1 MKMSMKKGMIFGLA
15 VVMAATLLTG
25 CGSAPAKK
33 EEPAKSAATEIS
45 GTVKASC
52 STALLPLL
60 KAGQEEFQKK
70 NAKATV
76 NIAGGGSFTGQNQV
90 ASGAVD
96 IGNSDVALDTKLNDK
111 GLVEH
116 KLVGIPFVFV
126 VNNEVKVDNLT
137 TQQYVD
143 IMTGKITNWKDVGGQ
158 DLKITLIHRSP
169 SSGSRATIQ
178 ELVLKTNKFTDT
190 AVIQDSNGAVRAAIA
205 STAGGFGYVDAAYA
219 DASVKTLAVDG
230 VKYSLADVASG
241 KYKVLTFGRMYTKG
255 QPSGAT
261 KAFIDFVT
269 SKEFQENYAEKSG
282 FVPLTKMPK

>member
-1 MKMSMKKGMIFGLA
+1 MSMKKSLTMGLSI
-15 VVMAATLLTG
+15 VLAATLLVG
-25 CGSAPAKK
+25 CGGAPEKK
-33 EEPAKSAATEIS
+33 AEAPQAAAEIT
-45 GTVKASC
+45 GTVKASG

-70 NAKATV
+70 SAKVNV

-126 VNNEVKVDNLT
+126 VNKDVAVDNLT
-137 TQQYVD
+137 TEQYMG

-158 DLKITLIHRSP
+158 DLRITLIHRAP

-178 ELVLKTNKFTDT
+178 ALVLKDNKFTDT

-219 DASVKTLAVDG
+219 DATVKMLAVDG

-241 KYKVLTFGRMYTKG
+241 KYKILTFGRMYTKG
-255 QPSGAT
+255 QPSGAV

-269 SKEFQENYAEKSG
+269 GKDFQESYAEKNG

>member
-1 MKMSMKKGMIFGLA
+1 MNMKKGLTLGLSI
-15 VVMAATLLTG
+15 VVAATLLVG
-25 CGSAPAKK
+25 CGGAPEKK
-33 EEPAKSAATEIS
+33 AEAPKPAAEIT
-45 GTVKASC
+45 GTVKASG

-70 NAKATV
+70 NAKVTI

-126 VNNEVKVDNLT
+126 VNKDVAVDNLT
-137 TQQYVD
+137 TAQYMG

-158 DLKITLIHRSP
+158 DLKITLIHRAP

-178 ELVLKTNKFTDT
+178 ALVLKENKFTDN

-219 DASVKTLAVDG
+219 DATVKMLAVDG
-230 VKYSLADVASG
+230 VKYTLADVASG
-241 KYKVLTFGRMYTKG
+241 KYKILTFGRMYTKG
-255 QPSGAT
+255 QPTGAV

-269 SKEFQENYAEKSG
+269 GKEFQESYAEKNG

>member
-1 MKMSMKKGMIFGLA
+1 M
-15 VVMAATLLTG
+15 
-25 CGSAPAKK
+25 
-33 EEPAKSAATEIS
+33 
-45 GTVKASC
+45 
-52 STALLPLL
+52 LPLL

-70 NAKATV
+70 NAKVIV

-90 ASGAVD
+90 ATGAVN
-96 IGNSDVALDTKLNDK
+96 IGNSDVALDAKLNDK

-116 KLVGIPFVFV
+116 KLVGIPFVFIANKE
-126 VNNEVKVDNLT
+126 VNVDNLT

-143 IMTGKITNWKDVGGQ
+143 ILTGKVTNWKEVGGK
-158 DLKITLIHRSP
+158 DLKITLVHRSP

-178 ELVLKTNKFTDT
+178 QLVLKTNKFTDN

-205 STAGGFGYVDAAYA
+205 STAGAIGYVDAAYA
-219 DASVKTLAVDG
+219 DASVKMLAVDG

-241 KYKVLTFGRMYTKG
+241 KYKILTFGRMFTKG
-255 QPSGAT
+255 QPEGAT

-269 SKEFQENYAEKSG
+269 SKEFQESYAEKSG

>member
-1 MKMSMKKGMIFGLA
+1 MNMKKALSLTA
-15 VVMAATLLTG
+15 VAVMAAAVFAG
-25 CGSAPAKK
+25 CGGSPAPK
-33 EEPAKSAATEIS
+33 EQPKQAAAEIT
-45 GTVKASC
+45 GTVKASG

-70 NAKATV
+70 NAKVTV

-90 ASGAVD
+90 ATGAVD
-96 IGNSDVALDTKLNDK
+96 IGNSDVALDKKLGDK
-111 GLVEH
+111 GLTEH

-126 VNNEVKVDNLT
+126 VNKDVKVDNLT

-158 DLKITLIHRSP
+158 DLKITLIHRAA

-178 ELVLKTNKFTDT
+178 ELVLKDSKFTDN

-205 STAGGFGYVDAAYA
+205 STAGGFGYVDAAYV
-219 DASVKTLAVDG
+219 DASVKPLAVDG
-230 VKYSLADVASG
+230 VKYSLSDVTSG
-241 KYKVLTFGRMYTKG
+241 KYKILTFGRMFTKG
-255 QPSGAT
+255 EPQGAT

-269 SKEFQENYAEKSG
+269 GKEFQEAYAEKNG
-282 FVPLTKMPK
+282 FIPLTKMPK

>member
-1 MKMSMKKGMIFGLA
+1 MNMKKGLTLGLSI
-15 VVMAATLLTG
+15 VVAATLLVG
-25 CGSAPAKK
+25 CGGAPEKK
-33 EEPAKSAATEIS
+33 AEAPQAAAEIT
-45 GTVKASC
+45 GTVKASG

-70 NAKATV
+70 NAKV
-76 NIAGGGSFTGQNQV
+76 SINIAGGGSFTGQNQV

-126 VNNEVKVDNLT
+126 VNKDVKVDNLT
-137 TQQYVD
+137 TEQYMG

-158 DLKITLIHRSP
+158 DLKITLIHRAP

-178 ELVLKTNKFTDT
+178 ALVLKDNKFTDN
-190 AVIQDSNGAVRAAIA
+190 AVIQDSNGAVRAAIS

-219 DASVKTLAVDG
+219 DATVKMLAVDG

-241 KYKVLTFGRMYTKG
+241 KYKILTFGRMYTKG
-255 QPSGAT
+255 QPTGAV

-269 SKEFQENYAEKSG
+269 GKDFQESYAEKNG